1 MKKVYSVV
9 GARPQFVKAAVVA
22 HAFARQT
29 NVEHHLIHTGQHFDE
44 NMSGVFFDELGIPP
58 PLHQLEIGGLS
69 HGAMTGRMLEHM
81 EAIFMNDRPDVVIV
95 YGDTNSTLA
104 GALAAVKI
112 HIPIAHVE
120 AGLRSMNRAM
130 PEEINRIATDHVS
143 DLLFAPH
150 AAAADQLMA
159 EGIPDSKISIVGDV
173 MFDASVTYSQ
183 ATDNAPDVLAALGL
197 QPNSYVLAT
206 VHRAE
211 NTDSRER
218 LEGILTGFGL
228 VGEPIVLPLH
238 PRTRGKLA
246 AFGLEVPSNLRLIEP
261 VGFRAM
267 LHLERHARCIVTD
280 SGGVQKEAFFMRKPC
295 VTLREETE
303 WTELVRCG
311 WNVLVGAKAQ
321 AIAAA
326 IASATAPAAWPSLYG
341 QGDASDK
348 IVARVL
354 ELPALAG

>member
-29 NVEHHLIHTGQHFDE
+29 NVEHHLVHTGQHFDE
-44 NMSGVFFDELGIPP
+44 NMSGVFFNELEIPA

-69 HGAMTGRMLEHM
+69 HGAMTGRMLEQM
-81 EAIFMNDRPDVVIV
+81 EAIFMHDRPDVVIV

-112 HIPIAHVE
+112 HIPVAHVE

-159 EGIPDSKISIVGDV
+159 EGIPLSKISTVGDV
-173 MFDASVTYSQ
+173 MFDASLTYSR
-183 ATDNAPDVLAALGL
+183 ATDNAPDVLTALGL
-197 QPNSYVLAT
+197 EPDSYVLAT

-218 LEGILTGFGL
+218 LEGIVAGFAQ
-228 VGEPIVLPLH
+228 VEQPIVLPLH

-246 AFGLEVPSNLRLIEP
+246 SFGLELPSNVRLIEP

-267 LHLERHARCIVTD
+267 LQLERHARCVVTD

-295 VTLREETE
+295 VTLRDETE
-303 WTELVRCG
+303 WTELVSSG

-326 IASATAPAAWPSLYG
+326 IASATTPVAWPSLYG

>member
-22 HAFARQT
+22 HAFARQK

-44 NMSGVFFDELGIPP
+44 NMSGVFFDELEIPA

-69 HGAMTGRMLEHM
+69 HGAMTGRMLEQM
-81 EAIFMNDRPDVVIV
+81 EAIFLKDRPDAVIV

-112 HIPIAHVE
+112 HIPVAHIE

-159 EGIPDSKISIVGDV
+159 EGIPASKISIVGDV
-173 MFDASVTYSQ
+173 MFDASITYSR
-183 ATDNAPDVLAALGL
+183 ATENAPDILNALNLEPG
-197 QPNSYVLAT
+197 SYALAT

-218 LEGILTGFGL
+218 LEGIFTGFRL
-228 VGEPIVLPLH
+228 VGQPIVLPLH

-246 AFGLEVPSNLRLIEP
+246 EFGLDVPANVRLIEP

-267 LHLERHARCIVTD
+267 LQLERHARCIVTD

-295 VTLREETE
+295 VTLRDETE
-303 WTELVRCG
+303 WTELVDCG
-311 WNVLVGAKAQ
+311 WNALVGAKAQ

-326 IASATAPAAWPSLYG
+326 VTSAAAPTAWPSLYG
-341 QGDASDK
+341 EGDASDK

-354 ELPALAG
+354 TLPALAG

>member
-29 NVEHHLIHTGQHFDE
+29 NVEHHLVHTGQHFDE
-44 NMSGVFFDELGIPP
+44 NMSGVFFDELEIPA

-69 HGAMTGRMLEHM
+69 HGAMTGRMLERM

-112 HIPIAHVE
+112 HIPVAHVE

-159 EGIPDSKISIVGDV
+159 EGVPSSKISTVGDV
-173 MFDASVTYSQ
+173 MFDASVTYSRS
-183 ATDNAPDVLAALGL
+183 TDNAPDVLAALGL
-197 QPNSYVLAT
+197 EPNGYALAT

-218 LEGILTGFGL
+218 LEGILTGFRL
-228 VGEPIVLPLH
+228 VGQPIVLPLH

-246 AFGLEVPSNLRLIEP
+246 AFGLEVPSNVRLIEP

-267 LHLERHARCIVTD
+267 LQLERHARCVVTD

-295 VTLREETE
+295 VTLRDETE

-326 IASATAPAAWPSLYG
+326 MISATAPAAWPSLYG

>member
-1 MKKVYSVV
+1 VKKVYSVV

-22 HAFARQT
+22 HAFARQD

-44 NMSGVFFDELGIPP
+44 NMSGVFFDELGIPA
-58 PLHQLEIGGLS
+58 PLYQLEIGGLS
-69 HGAMTGRMLEHM
+69 HGAMTGRMLEHL
-81 EAIFMNDRPDVVIV
+81 EAIFMKDRPDVVIV

-112 HIPIAHVE
+112 HIPVAHVE

-159 EGIPDSKISIVGDV
+159 EGVPAAKICIVGDV
-173 MFDASVTYSQ
+173 MFDASLTYSR
-183 ATDNAPDVLAALGL
+183 AAENALDVLGKLELEPG
-197 QPNSYVLAT
+197 SYTLAT

-218 LEGILTGFGL
+218 LGGILAGFRL
-228 VGEPIVLPLH
+228 VGQPIVLPLH
-238 PRTRGKLA
+238 PRTKGKLA
-246 AFGLEVPSNLRLIEP
+246 AFDLEVPPNVRLIEP

-267 LHLERHARCIVTD
+267 LQLEHNARCVVTD

-295 VTLREETE
+295 VTLRDETE
-303 WTELVRCG
+303 WTELVDCG
-311 WNVLVGAKAQ
+311 WNVLVGADPR

-326 IASATAPAAWPSLYG
+326 VSSTTTPAAWPSLYG
-341 QGDASDK
+341 QGDAADK